1 MYSPA
6 KRGDSWRTTGEEFL
20 VTNQHRVIRVLGG
33 AVELAGQAYSRWA
46 LLLPARRLLLL
57 LKLLGLSRGCA
68 AA

>member
-1 MYSPA
+1 M
-6 KRGDSWRTTGEEFL
+6 
-20 VTNQHRVIRVLGG
+20 TNQHRVIRVLGG